1 MKELKKGGGEPDEH
15 ERKVRERLLVETNK
29 GTEFCIQVNE
39 RR

>member
-1 MKELKKGGGEPDEH
+1 MEEFKKKKRKPDEH
-15 ERKVRERLLVETNK
+15 ERKVRERLLVETSE